1 MDALTNTNAPMMYDL
16 RRFAN
21 EVMGVRGV
29 RMRTDS
35 PEFKFIADQAKK
47 FNDMRMQALS
57 AGPQAEPKFMSIT
70 NAEGRV
76 IDVLIKPDG
85 EPMVVEPKTL
95 NTQQGM
101 FTMANP
107 TNAAPIIDPRTGQ
120 QVKGYAAGLDLG
132 EDAAPLGTYAPGQ
145 PAAPTQTP
153 APTPMPSAA
162 PAPTPDQQA
171 PQRAQFVRVV
181 SPDGKTGII
190 PSNQVDQ
197 ALKQG
202 FQLAP

>member
-35 PEFKFIADQAKK
+35 PEFKFITDQAKK
-47 FNDMRMQALS
+47 FNDMRMQALA

-76 IDVLIKPDG
+76 IDVLIKPNG
-85 EPMVVEPKTL
+85 EPMVVEPKVLPTPKG
-95 NTQQGM
+95 TY
-101 FTMANP
+101 TMRSA
-107 TNAAPIIDPRTGQ
+107 TNAVPVMLPDGSVAQNYTSQP
-120 QVKGYAAGLDLG
+120 LLG
-132 EDAAPLGTYAPGQ
+132 EDEAALGTYSPGQ
-145 PAAPTQTP
+145 GASPTQTP
-153 APTPMPSAA
+153 AP
-162 PAPTPDQQA
+162 PTPSGAPSPTPQA
-171 PQRAQFVRVV
+171 PQQAQFVRVI

-190 PSNQVDQ
+190 PAGQVDQ
-197 ALKQG
+197 AIKQG

>member
-21 EVMGVRGV
+21 EVMGVKGV

-47 FNDMRMQALS
+47 FNDMRMQALA

-76 IDVLIKPDG
+76 IDVLIKPNG
-85 EPMVVEPKTL
+85 EPMVVEPKVQ

-101 FTMANP
+101 FTMSNP
-107 TNAAPIIDPRTGQ
+107 TNAVPLVDPRTGQ
-120 QVKGYAAGLDLG
+120 QLQGYAAEPMMGGPSPAPLAG
-132 EDAAPLGTYAPGQ
+132 GGMMATNAPTAAPV
-145 PAAPTQTP
+145 QTP
-153 APTPMPSAA
+153 APS
-162 PAPTPDQQA
+162 PTPFPEGA
-171 PQRAQFVRVV
+171 VIRNKR
-181 SPDGKTGII
+181 DGKNYRIVNGQ
-190 PSNQVDQ
+190 PV
-197 ALKQG
+197 LVG
-202 FQLAP
+202 P

>member
-21 EVMGVRGV
+21 EVMGVKGV

-47 FNDMRMQALS
+47 FNDMRMQALA

-76 IDVLIKPDG
+76 IDVLIKPNG
-85 EPMVVEPKTL
+85 EPMVVEPKVQ

-101 FTMANP
+101 FTMSNP
-107 TNAAPIIDPRTGQ
+107 TNAVPLVDPRTGQ
-120 QVKGYAAGLDLG
+120 QLQGYAADPMMGGPSPAPLAG
-132 EDAAPLGTYAPGQ
+132 GGMMATNAPTAAPV
-145 PAAPTQTP
+145 QTP
-153 APTPMPSAA
+153 APS
-162 PAPTPDQQA
+162 PTPFPEGA
-171 PQRAQFVRVV
+171 VIRSKR
-181 SPDGKTGII
+181 DGKNYRIVNGQ
-190 PSNQVDQ
+190 PV
-197 ALKQG
+197 LVG
-202 FQLAP
+202 P